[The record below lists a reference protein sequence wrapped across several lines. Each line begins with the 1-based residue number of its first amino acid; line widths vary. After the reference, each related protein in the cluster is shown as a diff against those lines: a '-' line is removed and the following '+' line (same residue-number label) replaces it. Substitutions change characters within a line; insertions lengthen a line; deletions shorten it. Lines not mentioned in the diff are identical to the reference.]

1 MVNAVDDILRKI
13 ESGEYDETR
22 ERMKAKAL
30 IVFFYA
36 EMYRHLKDI
45 EHILNHIN
53 RLRVRFGF
61 SEEELKDLEKE
72 SKEYVEF

>member
-1 MVNAVDDILRKI
+1 MVNAVDDILRRLDNK
-13 ESGEYDETR
+13 EADETR

-61 SEEELKDLEKE
+61 TEEELRKLEEE